1 MKILTKKLLRRCAIL
16 IGSWAWVPNYLAQI
30 TAFDKFLQRKTKG
43 AWSLLRLAGL
53 PGVMLTVVGRKSG
66 LPRSTPL
73 LCTPYDDD
81 GVLIAGSNFGGPT
94 VPAWVGNLRAAGH
107 AVVRFDGVEREVVAR
122 ELEGVDRVE
131 AWQRMLKTWPNY
143 RLYEER
149 TDRTIPVFWL
159 GSAA

>member
-1 MKILTKKLLRRCAIL
+1 MKEAIKAVFRRCAIL

-30 TAFDKFLQRKTKG
+30 TRFDKFLQRCTGG

-53 PGVMLTVVGRKSG
+53 PGILLTVVGRKSG

-73 LCTPYDDD
+73 LCTPYGD
-81 GVLIAGSNFGGPT
+81 GVLIAGSNFGGPHM
-94 VPAWVGNLRAAGH
+94 PAWVGNLRAAGT
-107 AVVRFDGVEREVVAR
+107 ALVRFRGVETPMVAR
-122 ELEGVDRVE
+122 ELEGEDRAE
-131 AWQRMLKTWPNY
+131 AWQQMLRTWPNY

-159 GSAA
+159 QAA